1 MIASDLFTPIGWRNW
16 LLIKPIWFSPNLAG
30 SGFSLPVVYLVW
42 VLVVVLLYPLCKYYD
57 RYKQAH
63 KEKWWLSYL

>member
-1 MIASDLFTPIGWRNW
+1 MILLGQWVTRTPELKGY
-16 LLIKPIWFSPNLAG
+16 
-30 SGFSLPVVYLVW
+30 GFPLWVVYVVW
-42 VLVVVLLYPLCKYYD
+42 VFIILLLYPLCKWFD